1 MDSASA
7 AKLGVVATCA
17 PSADAAPTVKIRASM
32 RAVRS
37 AIVWPVIVLATVAF
51 GVPAIFAALLPPRGD
66 WFLRF
71 ARGWARTL
79 LAVAGVRVRVLHPER
94 LDRSR
99 SFVVVANHESFCD
112 ILVLLANLPMQVR
125 FLAKRSIFR
134 VPVLGWSIAAAGFIA
149 VDREDRSRGTETVDA
164 ALRRL
169 SGGRSVVIFPEETR
183 TRTGDL
189 LPFKRGAAH
198 LALRSGL
205 PILPIALAGTFRVLR
220 RGSLL
225 IAPGPVAMSVGD
237 PIEVSGRTLRDRE
250 AVTRVARE
258 NVQSLREEA
267 RREVA

>member
-1 MDSASA
+1 
-7 AKLGVVATCA
+7 
-17 PSADAAPTVKIRASM
+17 M

-51 GVPAIFAALLPPRGD
+51 GVPAILAALVPPRGD

-71 ARGWARTL
+71 ARGWARTV
-79 LAVAGVRVRVLHPER
+79 LAVAGVRVRVLHRER
-94 LDRSR
+94 LDRDR
-99 SFVVVANHESFCD
+99 SFVIVANHESFCD

-125 FLAKRSIFR
+125 FLAKRSVFR
-134 VPVLGWSIAAAGFIA
+134 VPVLGWSIAAAGFVP

-169 SGGRSVVIFPEETR
+169 SGGRSVVVFPEETR
-183 TRTGDL
+183 TRNGEL

-205 PILPIALAGTFRVLR
+205 PILPVGLAGTFRVLK

-225 IAPGPVAMSVGD
+225 ITPGTVAMSVGE
-237 PIEVSGRTLRDRE
+237 PIEVAGHTLKDRE
-250 AVTRVARE
+250 AITRTTR
-258 NVQSLREEA
+258 Q
-267 RREVA
+267 EVAALRAEAQSSVA

>member
-1 MDSASA
+1 
-7 AKLGVVATCA
+7 
-17 PSADAAPTVKIRASM
+17 M
-32 RAVRS
+32 RAIRS
-37 AIVWPVIVLATVAF
+37 AIVWPIIVLATILF
-51 GVPAIFAALLPPRGD
+51 GIPAIFAALFPPRGD
-66 WFLRF
+66 WFLKF

-94 LDRSR
+94 LESGR

-134 VPVLGWSIAAAGFIA
+134 VPVLGWSIAAAGFIP
-149 VDREDRSRGTETVDA
+149 VDREDRSRGTETVEA
-164 ALRRL
+164 ALQRL

-183 TRTGDL
+183 THTGDL

-205 PILPIALAGTFRVLR
+205 PILPIALAGTFRVLK

-225 IAPGPVAMSVGD
+225 ITPGPVAMSVGN
-237 PIEVSGRTLRDRE
+237 PIEVSGRSPRERE
-250 AVTRVARE
+250 ALTRAARGE
-258 NVQSLREEA
+258 VQALRAEA
-267 RREVA
+267 RRAVA